1 MRTALALSL
10 AAIAGSILLGACG
23 NGESEPAAMPAS
35 PAAAPQ
41 IDPADYV
48 ESAGM
53 SGLFEVESSRVATSR
68 ASSPDVRR
76 FARMMVRDHVVANAE
91 IRRAAAASNP
101 ALQPRTTLDPERREE
116 LNALR
121 SAARPDFDR
130 LYMHGQIDGHQKALE
145 LQQSY
150 SASGG
155 DPGLKALASELVPMV
170 QRHLEEALTILA
182 NLR

>member
-1 MRTALALSL
+1 MRTALALSIV
-10 AAIAGSILLGACG
+10 AIGGSILFGACS
-23 NGESEPAAMPAS
+23 NGESEPAAMPA

-48 ESAGM
+48 RSTGM
-53 SGLFEVESSRVATSR
+53 SGLFEVESSRVAASR
-68 ASSPDVRR
+68 ARSADVRR
-76 FARMMVRDHVVANAE
+76 FARMMVRDHIVANAR

-101 ALQPRTTLDPERREE
+101 ALQPPTTLDPERREG
-116 LNALR
+116 LAALS

-150 SASGG
+150 RASGG
-155 DPGLKALASELVPMV
+155 DPELKVLASELSPMV
-170 QRHLEEALTILA
+170 QRHLEEALTILVD
-182 NLR
+182 LR

>member
-10 AAIAGSILLGACG
+10 VAIAGSILLGACS

-35 PAAAPQ
+35 PAAAPR

-48 ESAGM
+48 RSTGM

-68 ASSPDVRR
+68 ARSADVGR
-76 FARMMVRDHVVANAE
+76 FARMMVRDHIVANAR
-91 IRRAAAASNP
+91 IRRAAAASDP
-101 ALQPRTTLDPERREE
+101 ALQPPTALDPERREE
-116 LNALR
+116 LAALR

-150 SASGG
+150 RVSGS
-155 DPGLKALASELVPMV
+155 DPGLKALASELSPMV
-170 QRHLEEALTILA
+170 QRHLEEALTILVD
-182 NLR
+182 LR